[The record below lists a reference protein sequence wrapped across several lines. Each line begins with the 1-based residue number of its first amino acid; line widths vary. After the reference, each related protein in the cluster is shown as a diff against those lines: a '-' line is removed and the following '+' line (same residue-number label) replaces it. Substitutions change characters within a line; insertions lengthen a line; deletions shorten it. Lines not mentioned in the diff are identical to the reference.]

1 MKYSIINLKRSNL
14 ASKLLSI
21 ERLTY
26 LYLTKRKSKFTLIK
40 EVLKNKIGGL
50 TL

>member
-1 MKYSIINLKRSNL
+1 MIYSIINLKRSNL
-14 ASKLLSI
+14 AYI
-21 ERLTY
+21 EVSYFYLTY
-26 LYLTKRKSKFTLIK
+26 LYLTKRKSKFNLIK